1 MLKKSTSLRARRRLW
16 GARSGM
22 TLMEIMVVIAI
33 IGTIATVVAVNVF
46 GTFSKSNVKT
56 TEIKMGN
63 IHKELVT
70 HASLNNMKFPSALS
84 ELDGVKNQDSW
95 GNEFKYEA
103 SGRSYTLTSY
113 GEDGK
118 QGGAGVNAD
127 LVMQTGEMV
136 EQ

>member
-1 MLKKSTSLRARRRLW
+1 
-16 GARSGM
+16 M

-70 HASLNNMKFPSALS
+70 HASFNNMKFPSALS
-84 ELDGVKNQDSW
+84 ELDGVKNQDAW

-118 QGGAGVNAD
+118 QGGDGVNAD